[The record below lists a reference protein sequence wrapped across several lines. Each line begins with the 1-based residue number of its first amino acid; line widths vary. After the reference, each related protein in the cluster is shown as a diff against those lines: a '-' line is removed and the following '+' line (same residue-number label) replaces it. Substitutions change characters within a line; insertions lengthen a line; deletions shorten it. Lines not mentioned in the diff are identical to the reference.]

1 MNDTT
6 SKNERKFDLQEVK
19 PVFQYLVGMKAAES
33 VTVQTNIHEL
43 LDYVDRHDMMF
54 ELQSLYDVELS
65 QDLIEKCVT
74 VQDTL
79 DLCKRASIETS
90 KMKKETSWLKRLL
103 GALSLSA

>member
-6 SKNERKFDLQEVK
+6 SKNERRFDLLEVK
-19 PVFQYLVGMKAAES
+19 PVFQYLVGMKEADS
-33 VTVQTNIHEL
+33 VSLQTNLHEL

-54 ELQSLYDVELS
+54 ELQSLYDIELS

-74 VQDTL
+74 VQDAL

-90 KMKKETSWLKRLL
+90 KMKKETSWLRKLWGVL
-103 GALSLSA
+103 CLNA